1 MCLEWLLLCGLLTWR
16 QLFEL
21 DAKVFT
27 LKEWQTTRHLNY
39 KTWYTA
45 TCVIRTHSIGHAMH
59 MLILRSL
66 RSLLCVF
73 HEHDDGRSYQMNNIF
88 KQYQRKSRIALHSF
102 LRLHF
107 IWFRYDFAIC
117 FPFLSPSFFLRVLF
131 FLSRFVFRLM
141 KEEKNP
147 DSSVARLAKLI
158 NHSAY
163 HFSKA

>member
-1 MCLEWLLLCGLLTWR
+1 MIIVMRIVDVATIVR
-16 QLFEL
+16 AH
-21 DAKVFT
+21 AKVFT
-27 LKEWQTTRHLNY
+27 PKEWQMTRHLNY
-39 KTWYTA
+39 KTWYTVM
-45 TCVIRTHSIGHAMH
+45 CVIRTHSVGHAMH

-107 IWFRYDFAIC
+107 IWFCYDFAIC
-117 FPFLSPSFFLRVLF
+117 FSFLSLSLNASCSPTSSLQRWEKIRFFGSSSFQ
-131 FLSRFVFRLM
+131 
-141 KEEKNP
+141 
-147 DSSVARLAKLI
+147 LA